1 LRVSQFEDAL
11 SILTDA
17 IDAYRIDRMLQSML
31 FVSLLAGGQPAGKIP
46 PIGVIEVY
54 GARRVTEQ
62 QVLQASQL
70 KVGDPFP
77 SAAVV
82 REAKARIT
90 KIPGVSE
97 VRLTGG
103 CCDEGQ
109 STISI
114 GIQEVGTAAL
124 RFRPEPRGSVRLPDD
139 IVKAG
144 AAFDEAWEQA
154 ILSGH
159 TEDDGS
165 QGHSLL
171 KDPAVRAIQD
181 RFVVFAARDLSRLR
195 AVLHDASDA
204 SQRAL
209 AAQVIAYT
217 SDKRAVIGDLI
228 EGVQDPSDGV
238 RNNAMR
244 ALSLIAMFAQRNP
257 MLGIVVPPTPFVD
270 LLNSI
275 EWTDLNKSSMALAEL
290 TQARDPVLMADLRA
304 RALPSLIEIA
314 RWKSHGH
321 AEAASLVL
329 GRIVGLQDDEIQ
341 AAFERGDRALV
352 LDAATKLAK

>member
-1 LRVSQFEDAL
+1 L
-11 SILTDA
+11 ILTA
-17 IDAYRIDRMLQSML
+17 GIDADRIDRMLQSIL
-31 FVSLLAGGQPAGKIP
+31 LVSLLAGVQPAGEVP
-46 PIGVIEVY
+46 SIGVIEVY
-54 GARRVTEQ
+54 GARRITEQ
-62 QVLQASQL
+62 RILQALQL

-90 KIPGVSE
+90 KIPGVSG

-114 GIQEVGTAAL
+114 GIQEVGAAAL
-124 RFRPEPRGSVRLPDD
+124 RFRAAPRGSVRLPDD

-144 AAFDEAWEQA
+144 AAFDEAMEQA
-154 ILSGH
+154 VLNGH
-159 TEDDGS
+159 AEDDWS
-165 QGHSLL
+165 QGHSLF
-171 KDPAVRAIQD
+171 KEPAVRAIQE

-195 AVLHDASDA
+195 AVLRDASNA

-209 AAQVIAYT
+209 AAQVIAYS

-228 EGVQDPSDGV
+228 QGMQDPSADV

-244 ALSLIAMFAQRNP
+244 ALALIALLGQRTP
-257 MLGIVVPPTPFVD
+257 TLGIVVPPTPFVD

-275 EWTDLNKSSMALAEL
+275 EWTDLNKSSLALAEL
-290 TQARDPVLMADLRA
+290 TEARDPILMADLRT
-304 RALPSLIEIA
+304 RALPSLIEMV

-321 AEAASLVL
+321 AESAFFVL
-329 GRIVGLQDDEIQ
+329 GRLVGLQDDEIQ

-352 LDAATKLAK
+352 LDAAAKLAK

>member
-1 LRVSQFEDAL
+1 
-11 SILTDA
+11 LTAA
-17 IDAYRIDRMLQSML
+17 IDAYRIDRMLQL
-31 FVSLLAGGQPAGKIP
+31 ILLVSLLAGMQPAGEVP

-62 QVLQASQL
+62 QILQALQL

-77 SAAVV
+77 PAAVV
-82 REAKARIT
+82 RQAKARIT

-109 STISI
+109 STLSI
-114 GIQEVGTAAL
+114 GIQEAGAAAL
-124 RFRPEPRGSVRLPDD
+124 RFRGEPRGSVRLPDD

-144 AAFDEAWEQA
+144 DAFDKAMEQA
-154 ILSGH
+154 VLSGH

-165 QGHSLL
+165 QGHSLA
-171 KDPAVRAIQD
+171 KDPAARAIQE
-181 RFVVFAARDLSRLR
+181 RFVVFAARDLPRLR
-195 AVLHDASDA
+195 TVLRDANDA

-209 AAQVIAYT
+209 AAQVIAYAT
-217 SDKRAVIGDLI
+217 DKRAVIGDLI
-228 EGVQDPSDGV
+228 AGMQDPSADV

-244 ALSLIAMFAQRNP
+244 ALALIAMLSQRNP
-257 MLGIVVPPTPFVD
+257 TLGIVVPPTPFVD

-275 EWTDLNKSSMALAEL
+275 EWTDLNKSSFALAEL
-290 TQARDPVLMADLRA
+290 TEARDPILMADLRS
-304 RALPSLIEIA
+304 RALPSLIEMA

-321 AEAASLVL
+321 AESAFLVL
-329 GRIVGLQDDEIQ
+329 GRLVGLQDDEIR
-341 AAFERGDRALV
+341 AAFERGDRAFV
-352 LDAATKLAK
+352 LDAAAKLAK

>member
-1 LRVSQFEDAL
+1 MRWWDWYASARKR
-11 SILTDA
+11 SSMNLTAA
-17 IDAYRIDRMLQSML
+17 IGAYRIDRMLQLML
-31 FVSLLAGGQPAGKIP
+31 LVPLLIGVQPAGEMP

-62 QVLQASQL
+62 QILQASQL
-70 KVGDPFP
+70 KLGDSFP

-114 GIQEVGTAAL
+114 GIQEVGAAAL
-124 RFRPEPRGSVRLPDD
+124 RFRAEPRGSVRLPDD

-144 AAFDEAWEQA
+144 AAFDEVMEQA
-154 ILSGH
+154 VLSGH

-165 QGHSLL
+165 QGHSLV
-171 KDPAVRAIQD
+171 KDPAVRAIQE

-195 AVLHDASDA
+195 AVLRDASDA

-228 EGVQDPSDGV
+228 EGMQDPSY
-238 RNNAMR
+238 A
-244 ALSLIAMFAQRNP
+244 
-257 MLGIVVPPTPFVD
+257 
-270 LLNSI
+270 
-275 EWTDLNKSSMALAEL
+275 
-290 TQARDPVLMADLRA
+290 
-304 RALPSLIEIA
+304 
-314 RWKSHGH
+314 
-321 AEAASLVL
+321 
-329 GRIVGLQDDEIQ
+329 
-341 AAFERGDRALV
+341 
-352 LDAATKLAK
+352 

>member
-1 LRVSQFEDAL
+1 
-11 SILTDA
+11 
-17 IDAYRIDRMLQSML
+17 MLL
-31 FVSLLAGGQPAGKIP
+31 VSLLAGVQPAGEMP

-62 QVLQASQL
+62 QVLQALQI

-77 SAAVV
+77 STAVV

-114 GIQEVGTAAL
+114 GIQEVGAAAL
-124 RFRPEPRGSVRLPDD
+124 RFRAAPRGSVRLPDD

-144 AAFDEAWEQA
+144 NAFDEAIGQA

-165 QGHSLL
+165 QGHSLVN
-171 KDPAVRAIQD
+171 DPAVRAIQE
-181 RFVVFAARDLSRLR
+181 RFVVFAARDLPRLR
-195 AVLHDASDA
+195 AVLRDTSDA

-228 EGVQDPSDGV
+228 EGMQDPSDGV

-244 ALSLIAMFAQRNP
+244 ALALIARLGQRNRA
-257 MLGIVVPPTPFVD
+257 LGIAVPPMPFVD

-275 EWTDLNKSSMALAEL
+275 EWTDRNKASMALGAL
-290 TQARDPVLMADLRA
+290 TETRDPIIMADLRA
-304 RALPSLIEIA
+304 RALPSLIEMA

-321 AEAASLVL
+321 AESAFFVL
-329 GRIVGLQDDEIQ
+329 GRVVGLQDDEIQ
-341 AAFERGDRALV
+341 VAFERGDRAVV